1 MQQLQDSSVA
11 LTFHPAT
18 LILQLLSGNAS
29 DGCLKSFQ
37 NIASKRFLK
46 KRPGSYLYGKG
57 RSVNYH
63 RLLTGLWVGK
73 PEGVSTPRAGPS
85 ALVSGWSQWGI
96 TIKGL
101 QAPEDTRIWN
111 KEAWP
116 IQPSANEELQ
126 MNAAYSYWE
135 RMCQA
140 LIRLIEKISE
150 NSLFSGKGSILL
162 LLLLLLSRISHVR
175 LCVTP

>member
-18 LILQLLSGNAS
+18 LILQLLSGNAR

-57 RSVNYH
+57 SVNYH
-63 RLLTGLWVGK
+63 RLLTGLRVGK
-73 PEGVSTPRAGPS
+73 QEEVSTPRAGPS
-85 ALVSGWSQWGI
+85 ALVSGWARRGI

-101 QAPEDTRIWN
+101 QAPEDTRTWN
-111 KEAWP
+111 KEA
-116 IQPSANEELQ
+116 
-126 MNAAYSYWE
+126 
-135 RMCQA
+135 
-140 LIRLIEKISE
+140 
-150 NSLFSGKGSILL
+150 
-162 LLLLLLSRISHVR
+162 
-175 LCVTP
+175 